1 MLYFDGCRDGS
12 PLCGKHTL
20 RVLSCAD
27 LADLDV
33 VNRID
38 FYRDLEER
46 LGRTILTEESMTMSS
61 RKLRDGDKYIF
72 KPRTPARH

>member
-1 MLYFDGCRDGS
+1 MLSSVLYFDRYRDGS
-12 PLCGKHTL
+12 PLSGGLTL

-46 LGRTILTEESMTMSS
+46 LGRTIF
-61 RKLRDGDKYIF
+61 DGRADDDE
-72 KPRTPARH
+72 